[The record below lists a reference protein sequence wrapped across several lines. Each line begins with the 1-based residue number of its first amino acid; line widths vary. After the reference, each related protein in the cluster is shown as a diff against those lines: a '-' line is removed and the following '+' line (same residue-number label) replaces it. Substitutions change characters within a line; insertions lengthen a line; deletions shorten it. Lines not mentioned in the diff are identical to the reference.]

1 MKNKSVTLLA
11 CLVFFASS
19 LILAAASDNSASKKS
34 PQNNTNSATVGGV
47 PTAERTPQTDRTSA
61 EKTKKDS
68 PLVPVGAPDQETSLK
83 DIAKQQI
90 LLFSLAL
97 IIFFPMIW
105 MILIRTRK
113 PSVVGTNSSLSQAE
127 LKSISDAVVAVV
139 VSRTTQTD
147 TNIRFS
153 EANIKR
159 AMSDMGPQLV
169 AAVSK
174 AAAQE
179 VNKTQLGELNAKCK
193 DLEEKLS
200 RADRD
205 LESEREN
212 TRAAQARCDAAVNQ
226 KNQSDLK
233 ESAAIREKLAV
244 ENTLN
249 TKIAQINLL
258 TDQLASANKDAELKK
273 AELEANLIMLEN
285 LRSEANKPFEVLA
298 PVKLKATELG
308 AQMQAIYQA
317 AVTGD
322 VAAIAAWSTLTT
334 FASAQADPAAKDF
347 QLQIVRR
354 LGVALVGYW
363 KHQSLSEKERHEKL
377 SQWAKS
383 LNEHADSRF
392 NLLVPGLG
400 EPIDKTRMTCATTS
414 TAIREVLCWQVRNPS
429 GASFSLAE
437 VA

>member
-1 MKNKSVTLLA
+1 MKNKSLTLLA
-11 CLVFFASS
+11 CLALFASS
-19 LILAAASDNSASKKS
+19 LTLAAANDNSASKKA
-34 PQNNTNSATVGGV
+34 QQGNANSATVGGM
-47 PTAERTPQTDRTSA
+47 PAAGRPPQPDQTSA
-61 EKTKKDS
+61 EKTKKD
-68 PLVPVGAPDQETSLK
+68 PVRVPEGAPDQETSLK
-83 DIAKQQI
+83 DIAKLQI
-90 LLFSLAL
+90 GLFSLAL

-105 MILIRTRK
+105 MRTRK
-113 PSVVGTNSSLSQAE
+113 LSGVSTNSSLGQAE
-127 LKSISDAVVAVV
+127 LKSFSDAVVAVV

-159 AMSDMGPQLV
+159 TLSDMGPQLV

-179 VNKTQLGELNAKCK
+179 VNKTQLGELNVKYK
-193 DLEEKLS
+193 ELEDKLS
-200 RADRD
+200 RAVKE
-205 LESEREN
+205 LEDEREK
-212 TRAAQARCDAAVNQ
+212 TRAAQARCDAAVDE
-226 KNQSDLK
+226 KNQSERK
-233 ESAAIREKLAV
+233 ESAAMREKLATEEALKARV
-244 ENTLN
+244 
-249 TKIAQINLL
+249 AQVNKL
-258 TDQLASANKDAELKK
+258 TDELKAAHDDAERKK
-273 AELEANLIMLEN
+273 ADIDAMTTLSEN
-285 LRSEANKPFEVLA
+285 LRTAANKPFEVLA
-298 PVKLKATELG
+298 PAKLKTTELG
-308 AQMQAIYQA
+308 AQMQAMYQA
-317 AVTGD
+317 ALAGD

-334 FASAQADPAAKDF
+334 FAAAQADPAAKDF

-383 LNEHADSRF
+383 LNEHADSRY

-400 EPIDKTRMTCATTS
+400 EPIDKTRMTCATSS

>member
-1 MKNKSVTLLA
+1 MKNNSVTLMA
-11 CLVFFASS
+11 CLVLLASS
-19 LILAAASDNSASKKS
+19 LTLAAANDNSASKKT
-34 PQNNTNSATVGGV
+34 PQSTTNGATVSGV
-47 PTAERTPQTDRTSA
+47 PAAGKAPQPDQPSA
-61 EKTKKDS
+61 EKNKKDS
-68 PLVPVGAPDQETSLK
+68 AHVPAGAPDQETSLK
-83 DIAKQQI
+83 DVAIQQI
-90 LLFSLAL
+90 CLFSLAL

-105 MILIRTRK
+105 MRTRK
-113 PSVVGTNSSLSQAE
+113 LSGVSTNSSLSQAE
-127 LKSISDAVVAVV
+127 LKSFSDAVVAVV

-193 DLEEKLS
+193 ELEEKLS
-200 RADRD
+200 RAHRD

-212 TRAAQARCDAAVNQ
+212 TRAAQARCDVAVDQ

-233 ESAAIREKLAV
+233 ESAAMREKLAA

-258 TDQLASANKDAELKK
+258 TDQLASANKDAEQKK
-273 AELEANLIMLEN
+273 AELEANLIMSEG
-285 LRSEANKPFEVLA
+285 LRAEANKSFEVLA
-298 PVKLKATELG
+298 PAKLKTTELG
-308 AQMQAIYQA
+308 AQMQAMYQA
-317 AVTGD
+317 ALAGD

-354 LGVALVGYW
+354 LGVALVGSW

-383 LNEHADSRF
+383 LNEHADSRY

-400 EPIDKTRMTCATTS
+400 EPIDKTRMTCATSS